1 MKTTLPQ
8 PLEVGPLFD
17 GAHFCYTCNSAV
29 DFVVDSLE
37 GESFSFFF
45 WGGAG
50 LVLMR
55 SKDGCSENSHLFF
68 VLSWLNGRILF
79 VY

>member
-1 MKTTLPQ
+1 MELIFAILVTR
-8 PLEVGPLFD
+8 
-17 GAHFCYTCNSAV
+17 HSAV

-37 GESFSFFF
+37 GESFSAFF

-55 SKDGCSENSHLFF
+55 SKDGCSENSHFF
-68 VLSWLNGRILF
+68 LKLVELRDFICVSNILSRIT
-79 VY
+79 VRPC